1 MKKINVDTMNMIDS
15 IRPRKVIPKTS
26 REQLSNLAEREIDNS
41 KKMIG
46 NLQYDIS
53 KLQEK
58 YAKFVDSH
66 EEEELVKKIKSV
78 RS

>member
-1 MKKINVDTMNMIDS
+1 MIDS
-15 IRPRKVIPKTS
+15 IRPRKAIPKTS

-66 EEEELVKKIKSV
+66 EEEELVKKIKSTK
-78 RS
+78 S